1 MINLIT
7 GYNNTGKTTWLCY
20 DMNKKHNDT
29 TLFANIQYLADY
41 RWFQKNF
48 WKYFLFGDEESK
60 TYYLKELKQN
70 NWSHKVLYFNQPE
83 NGLHPSLQSKL
94 VKEFIKLDNEGYD
107 LYIETHSDHI
117 INATRVAIKQGL
129 IKPEDVKV
137 LFFKAIDD
145 FVEIKINEKGKW
157 RKTPIGFCNE
167 YDKQLSLLF
176 L

>member
-7 GYNNTGKTTWLCY
+7 GYNNTGKTTWIEEKVY
-20 DMNKKHNDT
+20 EK
-29 TLFANIQYLADY
+29 IWEYLRTFED
-41 RWFQKNF
+41 
-48 WKYFLFGDEESK
+48 FGQDDEEDSEEAVRLFRYECTVGK
-60 TYYLKELKQN
+60 LYYDSLGYNQTLPLP
-70 NWSHKVLYFNQPE
+70 VYFNYPE

-94 VKEFIKLDNEGYD
+94 VEEFIKLHNEGYD
-107 LYIETHSDHI
+107 VYIETHSDHI

-145 FVEIKINEKGKW
+145 IVEVKINEKGDW
-157 RKTPIGFCNE
+157 RKAPIGFCDE